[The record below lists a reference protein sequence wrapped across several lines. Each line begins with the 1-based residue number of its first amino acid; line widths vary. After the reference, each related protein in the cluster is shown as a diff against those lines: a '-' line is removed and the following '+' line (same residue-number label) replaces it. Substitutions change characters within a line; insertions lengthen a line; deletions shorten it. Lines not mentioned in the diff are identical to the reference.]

1 MQDIENKQDIE
12 HKLVSA
18 RTRLILDKPFL
29 GALVLRLPMTEGD
42 PSWCKTTFSD
52 GKTFFYNAEY
62 IATLDLDQTQF
73 ALSHEALHCALS
85 HFYRRGH
92 RIRTRWDL
100 ACDYAVNPMLINDG
114 LKPTPGAIYLK
125 EYEGMT
131 AEEIYPCLDDED
143 EDQEH
148 DSDTDDNEQN
158 SGSDNIDDRDSEN
171 HSDTGND
178 EPNRERDQDDGSHGQ
193 GNEQEDHSQGTGS
206 EQKDGSQGQGNE
218 QNENGGGSGAG
229 AAAEPQPM
237 SAQQLEDLNTQWQQR
252 LAAAAQT
259 AHQRGQLEGEMA
271 RLVDFLLQPRLPW
284 RMLLQRY
291 MAMTARDDYS
301 YSRPSSRRGNP
312 AVYPS
317 LRSSETNVLVV
328 IDTSGS
334 ISEEEIGEFMSE
346 IDAIKGHVRARIT
359 LLTCDSEL
367 NHGCPWY
374 FEPWDEFSRD
384 IEIHGGGGTN
394 FRPPFEW
401 IENQDRAPDLLVYF
415 TDARGIFPQAEP
427 LYPVLW
433 LVKGQA
439 TVPFGQRVQLN

>member
-1 MQDIENKQDIE
+1 MQDIEN
-12 HKLVSA
+12 KLVSA

-29 GALVLRLPMTEGD
+29 GALVLRLPMMEGD

-52 GKTFFYNAEY
+52 GKTFYYNADY
-62 IATLDLDQTQF
+62 IDTLDIEQTQF

-92 RIRTRWDL
+92 RIKTRWDL

-114 LKPTPGAIYLK
+114 LKPTPEAIYLK
-125 EYEGMT
+125 EYVGMT

-143 EDQEH
+143 DEEDELEQ
-148 DSDTDDNEQN
+148 DNDTDDNEQN
-158 SGSDNIDDRDSEN
+158 SDSDDNEDHDSEN
-171 HSDTGND
+171 RSDAGNDDPQGDQEQDDRSQGTGND
-178 EPNRERDQDDGSHGQ
+178 ED
-193 GNEQEDHSQGTGS
+193 
-206 EQKDGSQGQGNE
+206 
-218 QNENGGGSGAG
+218 ENGSSGGG

-237 SAQQLEDLNTQWQQR
+237 SGQQQEDLNTQWQQR

-259 AHQRGQLEGEMA
+259 AHQRGQLDGEMA
-271 RLVDFLLQPRLPW
+271 RMVDFLLQPRLPW

-334 ISEEEIGEFMSE
+334 IAEEEIGEFMSE

-415 TDARGIFPQAEP
+415 TDARGIFPPTEP
-427 LYPVLW
+427 MYPVLW